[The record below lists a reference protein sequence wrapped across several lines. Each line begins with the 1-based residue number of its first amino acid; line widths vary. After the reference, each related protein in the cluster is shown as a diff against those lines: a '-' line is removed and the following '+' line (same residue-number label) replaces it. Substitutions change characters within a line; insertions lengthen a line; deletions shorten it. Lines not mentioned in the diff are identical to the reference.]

1 MKTAENFDFDV
12 RQVMSLACRAIDEN
26 KGGRVHSL
34 EKQVALLESQLQRQ
48 QIQLDE
54 LKKTLIELQRQ
65 QQLERQHHSQQSRK
79 HQQLQRELLRQQPYR
94 HLVKI

>member
-34 EKQVALLESQLQRQ
+34 EKKVALLESQLQRQ

-54 LKKTLIELQRQ
+54 LKKMLTELQRQ
-65 QQLERQHHSQQSRK
+65 QQLERQQHSQQSRK

>member
-34 EKQVALLESQLQRQ
+34 ETQVALLESQLQKQ

-54 LKKTLIELQRQ
+54 LKKTLTELQRQ
-65 QQLERQHHSQQSRK
+65 QQLERQQHSQQSRK
-79 HQQLQRELLRQQPYR
+79 HQQLQRELLRQHPYR
-94 HLVKI
+94 HLVKT

>member
-34 EKQVALLESQLQRQ
+34 EKQVALLESQLQQHR
-48 QIQLDE
+48 LEMDE
-54 LKKTLIELQRQ
+54 LRKTLNELQRQ
-65 QQLERQHHSQQSRK
+65 QQLERQQHSQQSRK
-79 HQQLQRELLRQQPYR
+79 HQQLQRKLLRQQPYS
-94 HLVKI
+94 HLVRI